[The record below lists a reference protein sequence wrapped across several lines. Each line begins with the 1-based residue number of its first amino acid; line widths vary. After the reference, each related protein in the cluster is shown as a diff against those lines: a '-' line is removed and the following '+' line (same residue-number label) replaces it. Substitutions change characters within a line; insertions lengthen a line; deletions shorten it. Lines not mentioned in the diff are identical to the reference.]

1 MTEFIVKVKLSAR
14 LSDQTFTVGPNE
26 VILDAAI
33 RQGIKIPYS
42 CRNGTC
48 RTCIHEIKEGN
59 VQAINVEECLI
70 SPNELELNRRLL
82 CMSLCKSD
90 VIMEKV
96 SPKRRE
102 KITGS

>member
-1 MTEFIVKVKLSAR
+1 MSEFIVKVKS
-14 LSDQTFTVGPNE
+14 SDQTFTVRPNE
-26 VILDAAI
+26 IILDAAI
-33 RQGIKIPYS
+33 LQGINIPYS

-48 RTCIHEIKEGN
+48 RTCIFEIKEGI

-70 SPNELELNRRLL
+70 SPNELELNKRLL

-96 SPKRRE
+96 SPRRRA